1 MIQRSLAVAL
11 LVAAGAAGCL
21 GMTTESP
28 APVDVTSPGTWSV
41 MAPMPNPRQEV
52 AVVALDGLVYVI
64 GGLGRSGQ
72 PMATVEAYDPATN
85 QWELKAP
92 LPVPT
97 HHPAAAVVNGRLF
110 VIGGYIGG
118 VMGGNAVQAVYE
130 YEPARNAWAPRATLP
145 TPRGALAAVVLGGRI
160 HALGGSGD
168 GNTGA
173 HEVYDPASNRWSSA
187 NAMPT
192 PRDHLAAVAYQGR
205 VWAIGG
211 RTSFM
216 GTQFDKVEIYDPATN
231 SWQTGPP
238 LPTGRGGLA
247 AAVLGDRIFVFGGE
261 APFRIF
267 NATEMYESAG
277 NRWISKAPMPT
288 PRHGIGAAVVGERI
302 YLPGGGHEP
311 GVAASD
317 VNEAYAP

>member
-1 MIQRSLAVAL
+1 MIRRALAVAL
-11 LVAAGAAGCL
+11 LVAGAAGCL
-21 GMTTESP
+21 GVTTESR
-28 APVDVTSPGTWSV
+28 APVDVTSPGTWTV

-52 AVVALDGLVYVI
+52 AVAALDGLVYVI
-64 GGLGRSGQ
+64 GGFGRSGQ

-92 LPVPT
+92 LPVAT

-118 VMGGNAVQAVYE
+118 SMSSSAVQTVYE
-130 YEPARNAWAPRATLP
+130 YEPARNAWATRAAMP
-145 TPRGALAAVVLGGRI
+145 TPRGALAAVVLHGRI
-160 HALGGSGD
+160 HAVGGSGD

-173 HEVYDPASNRWSSA
+173 HEVYDVASNRWTSA
-187 NAMPT
+187 NPMPT
-192 PRDHLAAVAYQGR
+192 ARDHLAAVAYQDR

-216 GTQFDKVEIYDPATN
+216 GRQFDNVEIYDPATN
-231 SWQTGPP
+231 SWQTGAP

-247 AAVLGDRIFVFGGE
+247 AAVLRDRIFVFGGE
-261 APFRIF
+261 APLRIF

-277 NRWISKAPMPT
+277 NRWISKAPLPT

-302 YLPGGGHEP
+302 YVPGGGHEP
-311 GVAASD
+311 GLAASD
-317 VNEAYAP
+317 VNEAYTP